1 MNIESLLDFLSTN
14 EIAAAFFF
22 WSLHSSKISFNLY
35 QSFILW

>member
-22 WSLHSSKISFNLY
+22 LVPPFL
-35 QSFILW
+35 QDFF